1 MHFFFFKTSVQ
12 ERQNQHVQDE
22 FLMPVLQNHS
32 GSRISVFYK
41 QSKSGHLTQTEKNN
55 LNLQLLWLPQLQVQ
69 GMESPYYFLS
79 EIPTVKNLLISWED
93 KPKER

>member
-1 MHFFFFKTSVQ
+1 MFTLQSQQKAKKKRVNKITCPELYALFFFKPSVQ

-22 FLMPVLQNHS
+22 FLMSVLQNHS

-55 LNLQLLWLPQLQVQ
+55 LNLQLL
-69 GMESPYYFLS
+69 
-79 EIPTVKNLLISWED
+79 
-93 KPKER
+93 